1 MFALAAHSDCAA
13 SVKPMVMLTMYASY
27 IASLAVQEIQEQISC
42 LLHYPE
48 RGDVVAV
55 GGGSCTLHVLS
66 PLDAAPGAEWRL
78 ASRMKI
84 ATAGAVEGGGG
95 GGVGLQVRTGI
106 GRWGSDRGD

>member
-1 MFALAAHSDCAA
+1 M
-13 SVKPMVMLTMYASY
+13 P
-27 IASLAVQEIQEQISC
+27 
-42 LLHYPE
+42 
-48 RGDVVAV
+48 GDVVAV

-95 GGVGLQVRTGI
+95 GGGLQVWTGI
-106 GRWGSDRGD
+106 GLL